1 MMFAIDDPINI
12 GVILATMLTIIY
24 LYYYCFC
31 LQSRDQTKI
40 ERARYGKNRKSVE
53 EAVEEQRHKAGVIA
67 DFKKELDR
75 ALAQVSEIYIHCQLC
90 QSELGKRVKV
100 TILLTLLHPLLSVS
114 EKK

>member
-12 GVILATMLTIIY
+12 GIILATVLTIIY

-53 EAVEEQRHKAGVIA
+53 EAVEEQRHKAGFIA

-75 ALAQVSEIYIHCQLC
+75 TLAQVSETYTNCQ
-90 QSELGKRVKV
+90 
-100 TILLTLLHPLLSVS
+100 
-114 EKK
+114 